1 MEQPQSKPAGKFHLP
16 VQLAPVGL
24 IWKELVRDPQAL
36 RVLIACTLA
45 MVTTGLEPAFLT
57 LSTSEIQNRLR
68 TPGSHAPMYIAVG
81 FLIFAVLTL
90 IAGTTGDL
98 FGRKMIMVV
107 GLVGLTLANL
117 LGALTL
123 GTPLFVITDVIGSIS
138 VLAVLPM
145 CIAIIT
151 LVYPP
156 TVRPLAYGM
165 LFGALGTAIIVGA
178 SLGGICDALGIPNVA
193 FVPVVIVGIL
203 ALRQVIRYVPESRAP
218 KHFRRASAVVNLVLL
233 VGVFVLVYLVIAA
246 QDLLDS
252 WLPVLVAVGALL
264 VFVVCV
270 NWLRRRVRFFRGIE
284 IFTGRDIGFAILAGV
299 VLFMGEGAFL
309 YQFTAFFQNVQ
320 NMSPVMAGL
329 AFTPFVVGLLIGSFL
344 VARLALRFG
353 ARRIIAG
360 GFVVMGVSLVW
371 LSFVQVETP
380 YWFLL
385 VPITLIGFGFG
396 LAVPARTQV
405 VLAAP
410 PPELAGSAAAI
421 NTASGQSGY
430 ALGVILSSI
439 LVTQLADFAFLKPL
453 AQAGISVTTLM
464 KIKEA
469 LPSIF
474 SRTASGEYPNVPQA
488 VLDLASANYD
498 QAFATGMG
506 QMFLMLAGLMFLV
519 AAAIFLGMHRGLHA
533 AGAPPLI
540 QLDQPKDTQTPAATT
555 APTPPRRRNIENRSA
570 SRGISSV
577 SRWI

>member
-1 MEQPQSKPAGKFHLP
+1 MEQPQSKPAGKLHLP
-16 VQLAPVGL
+16 AQLAPVGV

-57 LSTSEIQNRLR
+57 LSTSEIQNQLR

-117 LGALTL
+117 FGALTL

-145 CIAIIT
+145 CIAVIT

-178 SLGGICDALGIPNVA
+178 SLGGICEALGIPNVA

-246 QDLLDS
+246 QEFLNS
-252 WLPVLVAVGALL
+252 WLLVLLALGALL
-264 VFVVCV
+264 VFGACV
-270 NWLRRRVRFFRGIE
+270 NWLRRRVRFFSGVE

-299 VLFMGEGAFL
+299 VLFMGQGAFL
-309 YQFTAFFQNVQ
+309 YQFTAFFQNIQ
-320 NMSPVMAGL
+320 NMSPVVAGL

-353 ARRIIAG
+353 ARR
-360 GFVVMGVSLVW
+360 MS
-371 LSFVQVETP
+371 
-380 YWFLL
+380 
-385 VPITLIGFGFG
+385 
-396 LAVPARTQV
+396 
-405 VLAAP
+405 
-410 PPELAGSAAAI
+410 
-421 NTASGQSGY
+421 
-430 ALGVILSSI
+430 
-439 LVTQLADFAFLKPL
+439 FLKNT
-453 AQAGISVTTLM
+453 VMRLM
-464 KIKEA
+464 PI
-469 LPSIF
+469 
-474 SRTASGEYPNVPQA
+474 
-488 VLDLASANYD
+488 
-498 QAFATGMG
+498 
-506 QMFLMLAGLMFLV
+506 
-519 AAAIFLGMHRGLHA
+519 
-533 AGAPPLI
+533 
-540 QLDQPKDTQTPAATT
+540 
-555 APTPPRRRNIENRSA
+555 RN
-570 SRGISSV
+570 
-577 SRWI
+577 